1 MITELEKISVNFYRR
16 KIAGNLM
23 MYPLTK
29 IPVFSKFKKIN
40 PLLFGIVTVGI
51 IGTVASIYIQTIP
64 DTKSEELAQQ
74 SIPVERKDWVMEI
87 PANGVIQAVKKNNLS
102 PEDSGKIVKLFVKE
116 GDTVSKGQVIAFM
129 NNDRLQAQVNQ
140 YKALVLKAQ
149 ADLAQKRS
157 GNRPEEVEQ
166 ARFRL
171 AKTEADL
178 RQLINSK
185 PQEIEQAEAQAR
197 AAASRSELAK
207 NQFNRNQVLQREGA
221 ISKDKLDELASA
233 YKVNLATQEEAEQK
247 IEQIKN
253 SRKQEIAQRQASVE
267 EARQALRQSKSGSR
281 PQEIAQAEAEV
292 KQAKAQLQFYQTQLN
307 NTVIRAPFAGIITR
321 RFAQEGDFVSPSTAA
336 STSEGASS
344 TSIVELSNGLEIEAK
359 IPEANI
365 SKIQLGQKVQIRTD
379 TYADDVFNGKV
390 KLISP
395 RAVQENNITS
405 FRVKIELLDGKE
417 KLKSGMNVRLSLQSD
432 PQKNAL
438 VIPLAAVVTQSNG
451 QTGVHVPDAK
461 SEAGTR
467 FQKVKVSS
475 ASGDKVRVLE
485 GLKLGDR
492 ILISPPPNQKIEGVD
507 TVDMGS

>member
-1 MITELEKISVNFYRR
+1 MITELAKLSVNFYRR
-16 KIAGNLM
+16 EIIGNLM
-23 MYPLTK
+23 MYPLK
-29 IPVFSKFKKIN
+29 NIPVFSKFKKIN
-40 PLLFGIVTVGI
+40 PLLLGIISVGI
-51 IGTVASIYIQTIP
+51 IGTVASIYVQSLP
-64 DTKSEELAQQ
+64 DTKSEEIAQQ
-74 SIPVERKDWVMEI
+74 SIPVESKDWVMEI

-116 GDTVSKGQVIAFM
+116 GDTVTKGQVIAFM

-166 ARFRL
+166 AKFRL

-178 RQLINSK
+178 QQLVNSK

-197 AAASRSELAK
+197 AAASRRELAK

-233 YKVNLATQEEAEQK
+233 YKVNLATQEEAEKK

-365 SKIQLGQKVQIRTD
+365 SKIQLVQKVQIRTD
-379 TYADDVFNGKV
+379 TYVDDVFNGKV

-405 FRVKIELLDGKE
+405 FRVKVALLDGKE
-417 KLKSGMNVRLSLQSD
+417 KLKSGMNVRLMLQSD

-451 QTGVHVPDAK
+451 QTGVHVPNAK
-461 SEAGTR
+461 SETHTR
-467 FQKVKVSS
+467 FQKVKVSP

-492 ILISPPPNQKIEGVD
+492 ILLSPPPNQQIEGVD